1 MNDKLTFAAILL
13 GGYLLGRTKKL
24 KMALAVAGALG
35 VRELKEHP
43 DLLKAGG
50 AVLSTPAVKKLT
62 DELSGRLVEAGKTA
76 VVAAA
81 TKRVDSLVSN
91 LEERTGSP
99 LASRGGRDKSG
110 SADEAGKTREAGEA
124 EEPADEATPE
134 ESPAEDEGAEDTEQD
149 EAKAGTPSEDE
160 EPEDEEPED
169 EQPQDEDEEP
179 APKAAPRRRRTTSDS
194 SSRASGQGRSKQGTS
209 AGGAKKSTGTRST
222 TRSTGGKTTRKGS
235 R

>member
-24 KMALAVAGALG
+24 KMALAVVGALG
-35 VRELKEHP
+35 VRELKQHP

-50 AVLSTPAVKKLT
+50 AALSTPAVKKLT

-110 SADEAGKTREAGEA
+110 SADEAGEA

-134 ESPAEDEGAEDTEQD
+134 ESPAEEEGAEDAEQE
-149 EAKAGTPSEDE
+149 EAKAGTPSEEE

-179 APKAAPRRRRTTSDS
+179 APKAAPRRRRTESGS
-194 SSRASGQGRSKQGTS
+194 SSRTSGQGRSKQGTS

-222 TRSTGGKTTRKGS
+222 SRSTSGKTTKKPGS

>member
-24 KMALAVAGALG
+24 KMALAVAGVLG
-35 VRELKEHP
+35 ARELKAHP
-43 DLLKAGG
+43 DLLKAGT
-50 AVLSTPAVKKLT
+50 AALSTPAVKKLT

-81 TKRVDSLVSN
+81 TKRVDGLVSN
-91 LEERTGSP
+91 LEQRMGSP
-99 LASRGGRDKSG
+99 LASGGGRDQG
-110 SADEAGKTREAGEA
+110 GPAGDT
-124 EEPADEATPE
+124 EEPVDEATD
-134 ESPAEDEGAEDTEQD
+134 ESPLEDETEEETEQ
-149 EAKAGTPSEDE
+149 EGTPSEGE
-160 EPEDEEPED
+160 EPETEEPED

-179 APKAAPRRRRTTSDS
+179 AAKAAPRRRRTASGS
-194 SSRASGQGRSKQGTS
+194 SSGTSGQGRSKQGTS

-222 TRSTGGKTTRKGS
+222 SRSTSGKTTKKPGS

>member
-50 AVLSTPAVKKLT
+50 AALSTPAVKKLT

-91 LEERTGSP
+91 LQERTGSP
-99 LASRGGRDKSG
+99 LPSRGARDEGG
-110 SADEAGKTREAGEA
+110 SADEA
-124 EEPADEATPE
+124 EEPADEAAPD
-134 ESPAEDEGAEDTEQD
+134 ESPLEEEEAEDTEQE
-149 EAKAGTPSEDE
+149 EAKAGTPSEGE

-179 APKAAPRRRRTTSDS
+179 APKAAPRRRRTTSGS
-194 SSRASGQGRSKQGTS
+194 SSRASDQGRSKQGTS